1 MQRRVGVQQEA
12 GMNNRVRFQRLLPI
26 GSVVNLGDYEKRLM
40 IVGRGVGAPGEDHL
54 HDYCSVPFP
63 EGYED
68 GDHLIIHDHSDISS
82 ITRIGYIN
90 DGEME
95 LAELIEKE
103 LRAQDTK

>member
-1 MQRRVGVQQEA
+1 MQRRVELRQEA
-12 GMNNRVRFQRLLPI
+12 GMNNRVRFQGLLPI
-26 GSVVNLGDYEKRLM
+26 GSVVNLEDYEKRLM
-40 IVGRGVGAPGEDHL
+40 IVGRGVGAEGEGHL

-90 DGEME
+90 EAEME
-95 LAELIEKE
+95 LSEKLE
-103 LRAQDTK
+103 EALRTAQ